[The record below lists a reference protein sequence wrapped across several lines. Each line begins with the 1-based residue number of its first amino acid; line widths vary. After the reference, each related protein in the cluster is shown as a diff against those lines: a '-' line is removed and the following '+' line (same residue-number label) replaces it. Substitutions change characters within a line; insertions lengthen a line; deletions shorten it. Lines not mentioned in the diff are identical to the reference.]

1 MQKVR
6 YHAREAERIKL
17 LQSYSILDSLPE
29 IEYDNLTKLA
39 AEICKTP
46 VSLIS
51 LVDDSRQLFKSHYGF
66 ELEETPREQSFCAHA
81 INGDGSIFMI
91 EDTRLDARFKDNP
104 LVTGRPDII
113 FYAGVPLKNSLG
125 LPLGTLCVIDHE
137 PRILSKNQIEA
148 LNIISEQVMS
158 LLELRKSKLELD
170 NAHTELTK
178 LSDKLEK
185 MVSSRTKELESKNK
199 ELEAINA
206 ELQSFTYIASHDLQE
221 PLRKI
226 QIFISQLE
234 ENEFD
239 NLTENGRYKF
249 DRIRLAAFRMQ
260 NLIQDLL
267 AYSVTEN
274 TGLKTEKVS
283 LKSLVD
289 ETMDALKEELKKR
302 GTTVVVS
309 DNCNMDVVPSQFNQ
323 FFYNLFS
330 NAIKFAKVDGP
341 SSITLSGQTVEGHQ
355 YPDLPLKKNSRYTR
369 ILISDN
375 GIGFEQCYS
384 DKVFGIFQRLHNQAE
399 FQGTGIG
406 LAIVKKVI
414 LNHNGFIRVESSSGK
429 GAQFEIFLPVKHF
442 SESEQLNSL
451 VIQSQD

>member
-1 MQKVR
+1 MQKAR
-6 YHAREAERIKL
+6 YHARETERIKL

-51 LVDDSRQLFKSHYGF
+51 LVDNSRQLFKSHFGF

-91 EDTRLDARFKDNP
+91 EDTRLDERFRDNP
-104 LVTGRPDII
+104 LVTGRSDII
-113 FYAGVPLKNSLG
+113 FYAGVPLKSALG
-125 LPLGTLCVIDHE
+125 LPLGTLCVIDHV

-148 LNIISEQVMS
+148 LHILSEQVMS

-170 NAHTELTK
+170 IAHSELTRF
-178 LSDKLEK
+178 SDKLEK
-185 MVSSRTKELESKNK
+185 MVSSRTSELESKNR
-199 ELEAINA
+199 ELEAMNA
-206 ELQSFTYIASHDLQE
+206 ELQSFTYISSHDLQE

-234 ENEFD
+234 ENEYHS
-239 NLTENGRYKF
+239 LTENGRYKF
-249 DRIRLAAFRMQ
+249 ERIRLAAFRMQ

-267 AYSVTEN
+267 AYSVAENIGMNTEN
-274 TGLKTEKVS
+274 VS
-283 LKSLVD
+283 LKSLVE
-289 ETMDALKEELKKR
+289 ETMDSLKEELKNR
-302 GTTVVVS
+302 GTTVEIFE
-309 DNCNMDVVPSQFNQ
+309 NCNLDVVPSQFKQ

-330 NAIKFAKVDGP
+330 NAIKFAKVGGP
-341 SSITLSGQTVEGHQ
+341 SSIEISGQNVTGAQ
-355 YPDLPLKKNSRYTR
+355 YPDAPLKIDARYSR

-375 GIGFEQCYS
+375 GIGFEQRYA
-384 DKVFGIFQRLHNQAE
+384 DQVFGIFQRLHGQE
-399 FQGTGIG
+399 EYRGTGIG

-414 LNHNGFIRVESSSGK
+414 QNHSGFISVKSSSGN
-429 GAQFEIFLPVKHF
+429 GAQFEIFLPVKPF
-442 SESEQLNSL
+442 PSSGTIE
-451 VIQSQD
+451 